1 MYRFRLLVIATITWL
16 FLALNIARPNEIP
29 FLGHIDITFFA
40 YVVGALI
47 MISHLVLVRM
57 NRMSWQLVLILFS
70 AIYIVG
76 KSLTYDPDMDA
87 ASTTYIMV
95 LEVVGLGITLVV
107 SRKLAQ
113 SIFSFGDAIRESVLN
128 PTNTL
133 VQHTHHGELAIR
145 QKIAQAR
152 RFDRKLA
159 LLYVKIDHS
168 WSKNEYSRIFNQREE
183 IKYMYLQLR
192 IAELITFLLWETDG
206 RAWNQGNLI
215 LCLQGPTQERASMIA
230 EQITQ
235 VLKNV
240 MDIDTGVSVAY
251 FPDDGLV
258 YDDLLEIL
266 KSNQGL
272 GVPRQTAFNLAPRP
286 AGHRAQRAQ
295 QDENVKPQP
304 HLLDVH

>member
-1 MYRFRLLVIATITWL
+1 MYRFRLLIIATVAWL
-16 FLALNIARPNEIP
+16 FLALNIERPDDLP
-29 FLGHIDITFFA
+29 FLGHIDISFFV
-40 YVVGALI
+40 YILGALI

-57 NRMSWQLVLILFS
+57 NRMSLRAVLVLFA

-76 KSLTYDPDMDA
+76 KSLTFDSDVDA
-87 ASTTYIMV
+87 ANYTYIMV
-95 LEVVGLGITLVV
+95 LEIIGLGMTLLV

-128 PTNTL
+128 PNNTL
-133 VQHTHHGELAIR
+133 IQHTYHGEIAIR

-152 RFDRKLA
+152 RFNRKLA

-192 IAELITFLLWETDG
+192 IAELVTFLLWETDG

-240 MDIDTGVSVAY
+240 MDIQATVSVAY

-258 YDDLLEIL
+258 YDDLLELL
-266 KSNQGL
+266 KGSEEL
-272 GVPRQTAFNLAPRP
+272 AVPRQSVFNLV
-286 AGHRAQRAQ
+286 AGPSHHGTQRAQ